1 MSVDL
6 PFEDSRRLMGSNL
19 FFDSTGA
26 VLETLGVTVDDAL
39 LADWSSRI
47 QRARSWLAWPDDPR
61 RGKRQSPHAASRAR
75 LIAIRQHA
83 TGTALAL
90 AAPVDQLFTATE
102 VNEWALCASLAAG
115 DPARWGHLES
125 ALIAAARQAA
135 ADVDTPMSVPFAD
148 SLPVLEEK
156 AAFARFST
164 LSKIEAAPKLRS
176 LIAAANERSLLHVL
190 DEDNLTLGSGV
201 GGQTWPID
209 ALPGLNEVPWADL
222 RAVPSAIVTGS
233 NGKTTTV
240 RLLAACARAHGWRDG
255 FNCTDG
261 VFIAGEQVE
270 SGDYSGPAGTRRV
283 LRDVRVE
290 AAILETARGGI
301 LRRGLAAE
309 RANVAVVT
317 NISPDHFGEYGIHD
331 LAGLADVKLVVS
343 SVVDSQGLLVL
354 NADDPILL
362 ARSGVFG
369 CPIGYFSRDH
379 DHAALRAHRAKGG
392 VTSGVRDG
400 RLITIEQDLGA
411 IVDMPLTVGGNAEYN
426 VSNIAGA
433 ALAALAMGVTSTQVA
448 QVLARFGADPAD
460 NAGRLMRYAY
470 RGAQLLIDY
479 AHNPD
484 GLNALMTVAARLP
497 RAGRLAVI
505 LGQAGNREDADIELL
520 AAAAARFAPDLVV
533 VKEIENYRRG
543 RAPGETPALI
553 RAALLKSGVPEA
565 AVEVRPTEMAAVTRV
580 LEWAQPGDVLVMPV
594 HDRKIRAET
603 IALVA
608 RG

>member
-1 MSVDL
+1 VSVDL

-26 VLETLGVTVDDAL
+26 VLETLGVTANDAM
-39 LADWSSRI
+39 LAAWRARI
-47 QRARSWLAWPDDPR
+47 ARARSLLGWPDRAAKSSRPR
-61 RGKRQSPHAASRAR
+61 AQARASS
-75 LIAIRQHA
+75 IAIRRHA

-102 VNEWALCASLAAG
+102 INEWALCATLVEA
-115 DPARWGHLES
+115 DPARWNRLEG
-125 ALIAAARQAA
+125 ALIAAARKAA
-135 ADVDTPMSVPFAD
+135 TDTDTPMSVPFAD
-148 SLPVLEEK
+148 ALPVLDEK

-176 LIAAANERSLLHVL
+176 LVAAANERSLLHVL
-190 DEDNLTLGSGV
+190 DEDELTLGSG
-201 GGQTWPID
+201 GGGRTWRVD
-209 ALPGLNEVPWADL
+209 ALPGVSEVPWTEL

-283 LRDVRVE
+283 LRNARVE

-309 RANVAVVT
+309 RANIAVVT

-343 SVVDSQGLLVL
+343 SVVDDDGLLVL
-354 NADDPILL
+354 NADDPLL
-362 ARSGVFG
+362 LGRSDQFD
-369 CPIGYFSRDH
+369 CPIGLFSRNYH
-379 DHAALRAHRAKGG
+379 HPALRAHREGG
-392 VTSGVRDG
+392 GSTSGVWEG
-400 RLITIEQDLGA
+400 RLIVNELDLGA
-411 IVDMPLTVGGNAEYN
+411 IADMPLTVGGNAEYN

-433 ALAALAMGVTSTQVA
+433 ALAALKLGVSSVDVA
-448 QVLARFGADPAD
+448 AVLARFGADPTD
-460 NAGRLMRYAY
+460 NPGRLMRYDY
-470 RGAQLLIDY
+470 RGAQVLIDY

-484 GLNALMTVAARLP
+484 GLNGLMTVAARLP
-497 RAGRLAVI
+497 RTGRLAVI
-505 LGQAGNREDADIELL
+505 LGQAGNREDADIKLL
-520 AAAAARFAPDLVV
+520 SAAAAGFMPDLIVI
-533 VKEIENYRRG
+533 KEIESYLRG

-553 RAALLKSGVPEA
+553 RTALLQTGVPEA
-565 AVEVRPTEMAAVTRV
+565 KLEMYPTEIGAVRRV
-580 LEWAQPGDVLVMPV
+580 LQWAQPGDVLVMPV
-594 HDRKIRAET
+594 HDRKVRGEV
-603 IALVA
+603 IALMA
-608 RG
+608 RDKV

>member
-1 MSVDL
+1 VSVDL

-26 VLETLGVTVDDAL
+26 VLETLGVPADDAM
-39 LADWSSRI
+39 LAAWRARVA
-47 QRARSWLAWPDDPR
+47 RARSLLGWPDRAAKSSRPR
-61 RGKRQSPHAASRAR
+61 AQARASS
-75 LIAIRQHA
+75 IAIRRHA

-102 VNEWALCASLAAG
+102 INEWALCATLVEA
-115 DPARWGHLES
+115 DPARRNQLEG
-125 ALIAAARQAA
+125 ALIAAARKAA
-135 ADVDTPMSVPFAD
+135 TDTDTPMSVPFAD
-148 SLPVLEEK
+148 ALPVLEEK

-176 LIAAANERSLLHVL
+176 LVAAANERSLLHVL
-190 DEDNLTLGSGV
+190 DEDKLTLGSG
-201 GGQTWPID
+201 GGGRTWPVD
-209 ALPGLNEVPWADL
+209 EL

-283 LRDVRVE
+283 LRDARVE

-309 RANVAVVT
+309 RANIAVVT

-343 SVVDSQGLLVL
+343 SVVDDDGLLVL
-354 NADDPILL
+354 NADDPLL
-362 ARSGVFG
+362 LGRSDEFD
-369 CPIGYFSRDH
+369 CPIGFFSRDYH
-379 DHAALRAHRAKGG
+379 HPALRAHRERGG
-392 VTSGVRDG
+392 STSGVREG
-400 RLITIEQDLGA
+400 RLIVNELDLGA

-433 ALAALAMGVTSTQVA
+433 ALAALELGVSSVDVA
-448 QVLARFGADPAD
+448 AVLARFGADPND
-460 NAGRLMRYAY
+460 NPGRLMRYEY
-470 RGAQLLIDY
+470 RGAQVLIDY
-479 AHNPD
+479 AHNPE
-484 GLNALMTVAARLP
+484 GLSGLMTVAARPP
-497 RAGRLAVI
+497 RTGRLAVI
-505 LGQAGNREDADIELL
+505 LGQAGNREDADIKLL
-520 AAAAARFAPDLVV
+520 AAAAAGFQPDLIVI
-533 VKEIENYRRG
+533 KEIESYLRG

-553 RAALLKSGVPEA
+553 RTALLQAGVAEA
-565 AVEVRPTEMAAVTRV
+565 KLEMHPTEISAVRRV

-594 HDRKIRAET
+594 HDRKVRAEV
-603 IALVA
+603 IALMA
-608 RG
+608 RDEV